1 MSQKHLGH
9 TARKRFGQNFLHDQY
24 IIDKIVSAI
33 NPQNGENLVEIGPG
47 LGALTEPV
55 AEEVDQLTVVELD
68 RDLAKRLRE
77 HPFLSKKLSIIE
89 DDALKFDFATL
100 VDSNSVTKGEGEL
113 RIFGNLPYNISTPLM
128 FHLFTFTNKVKDMHF
143 MLQNEVVKRLC
154 ATHGDKLY
162 GRLSVMAQFYC
173 QAIPVVAV
181 PPSAFKPAPKVDSA
195 VVRLTPH
202 KTPPVQVDN
211 IDSLQ
216 QVVTTAFNQRRK
228 TIRNSLK
235 DLVSHDEI
243 EALGIKPELRAE
255 ALSLQQFALLANYV
269 EANKLETN
277 DAETSKIKTKKLK
290 KKDKHLTED

>member
-33 NPQNGENLVEIGPG
+33 NPKIGENLVEIGPG
-47 LGALTEPV
+47 LGALTDPV
-55 AEEVDQLTVVELD
+55 AEELEHLTVIELD
-68 RDLAKRLRE
+68 RDLARRLRE
-77 HPFLSKKLSIIE
+77 HPFLNKKLSIIE
-89 DDALKFDFATL
+89 ADALKFDFASL
-100 VDSNSVTKGEGEL
+100 VDAAESDTGDL

-154 ATHGDKLY
+154 ATHGDRLY
-162 GRLSVMAQFYC
+162 GRLSVMAQYYC
-173 QAIPVVAV
+173 QATPVVAV

-195 VVRLTPH
+195 VVRLIPH
-202 KTPPVQVDN
+202 KTPPAQVDN
-211 IDSLQ
+211 VDRLQ

-235 DLVSHDEI
+235 DLLSHDEI
-243 EALGIKPELRAE
+243 EGLGIKPELRAE

-269 EANKLETN
+269 ERNQINPKAPS
-277 DAETSKIKTKKLK
+277 AELRKN
-290 KKDKHLTED
+290 